1 MEVVYFDKNIQEFIA
16 SLQAQAYARTL
27 RTIGLLVQYGHVL
40 TMPHSKHVESRLWE
54 LRVRGKQEV
63 RLLYTFHNE
72 RAIIL
77 HGFVKKSQK
86 TPASDLQLARN
97 RKKMLTYI

>member
-40 TMPHSKHVESRLWE
+40 TMPHSKHVESRL
-54 LRVRGKQEV
+54 
-63 RLLYTFHNE
+63 
-72 RAIIL
+72 
-77 HGFVKKSQK
+77 
-86 TPASDLQLARN
+86 
-97 RKKMLTYI
+97 